1 MPNAS
6 KNGGKTKLEV
16 NESEQ
21 NIYNTKQTTNSQ
33 IVTKCIQ
40 NAQKKCTLITF
51 KKVETLSIWQS
62 QHSKE
67 E

>member
-21 NIYNTKQTTNSQ
+21 NIYNTKQTTNSP

-40 NAQKKCTLITF
+40 NAQKIMH
-51 KKVETLSIWQS
+51 ID
-62 QHSKE
+62 HI
-67 E
+67 